1 MRRKTTPCPSKRK
14 KRNLSSAHYRKTTI
28 RENTRHVIWV
38 YPNGHSIARSNSTS
52 LKTNFFTFPIFLV
65 ALASLLHLQSCG
77 IYSMTGTSTSAT
89 NMQVDLF
96 YNNTDLG
103 PANLGTTFTN
113 RLKEY
118 YQRNS
123 SLKIVPENGQLQIDG
138 VITSYTVTP
147 VAPVSSGSVITPDA
161 AAMTRL
167 TIAVQANYNDTLE
180 PGNSFKNKSFSFYA
194 DFRNDEDLEAVR

>member
-1 MRRKTTPCPSKRK
+1 MLMTVTL
-14 KRNLSSAHYRKTTI
+14 LSA
-28 RENTRHVIWV
+28 
-38 YPNGHSIARSNSTS
+38 
-52 LKTNFFTFPIFLV
+52 
-65 ALASLLHLQSCG
+65 LQSCG

-89 NMQVDLF
+89 TMQVDLF

-103 PANLGTTFTN
+103 PANLGADFTN

-123 SLKIVPENGQLQIDG
+123 SLKILPENGELQIEG
-138 VITSYTVTP
+138 VITGYTVTP

-167 TIAVQANYNDTLE
+167 TITVQANYVDSIE
-180 PGNSFKNKSFSFYA
+180 PKNSFKNKSFSFYA
-194 DFRNDEDLEAVR
+194 DFPNDQDLTNVRESLERKIFEQIMLDIFNVTVANW